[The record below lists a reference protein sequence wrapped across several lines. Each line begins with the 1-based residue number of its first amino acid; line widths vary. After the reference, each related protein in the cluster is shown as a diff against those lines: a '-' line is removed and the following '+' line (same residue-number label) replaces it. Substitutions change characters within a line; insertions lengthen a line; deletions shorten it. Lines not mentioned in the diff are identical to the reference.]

1 MTNTEMKNALIS
13 ATNIMDRN
21 LNVCGIKNIE
31 AVYQVASIL
40 AKVIQGL
47 SAEENEQ

>member
-1 MTNTEMKNALIS
+1 MTNTEIKNALIG

-21 LNVCGIKNIE
+21 LNVSGIKNIE

-40 AKVIQGL
+40 AKVIQDL
-47 SAEENEQ
+47 SAEETTQ